1 MWADLLRHM
10 HASGFT
16 DGDIAD
22 VSRLVA
28 AILALGNCTFVDEAD
43 KGKAGDSAARLSDPN
58 SLKGAASLLKVSA
71 EPLLTSLTSKK
82 VTIGGEHVTLVHNA
96 AQATDARDALAKAA
110 YSNLFSWVVRQARHR
125 PQSFT
130 AFDYTPRPS
139 LTLRGLRTPS
149 TAFAHLPR
157 PPHSPSTP
165 FAHLP
170 RPSHSPSMA
179 SSLACGRS
187 TRPSPTGSQW
197 KGSRRRSM
205 RNARLVSSTSSAS
218 KTFE

>member
-125 PQSFT
+125 PQSR
-130 AFDYTPRPS
+130 AICHLSRPS
-139 LTLRGLRTPS
+139 ITLHGLRS
-149 TAFAHLPR
+149 
-157 PPHSPSTP
+157 HSAA

-170 RPSHSPSMA
+170 RPSHTFHGHHA
-179 SSLACGRS
+179 HLR
-187 TRPSPTGSQW
+187 RPSHTFHGHHTHLRWPPLSRAAGQR
-197 KGSRRRSM
+197 GPRRRGHNG
-205 RNARLVSSTSSAS
+205 RGVGGGR
-218 KTFE
+218 